1 MNNKSLLLL
10 LQILLVLQ
18 NKNVNSYYV
27 PASSLSSSIMY
38 RPKSS
43 FVGSSHQHVCLMTR
57 NNKQRSNSKSYLE
70 MKKGKPNVP
79 VNMRGNYKKMQ
90 EMQSMREQML
100 AASTPGSDGMPVFNL
115 YVRTKRANVWYPA
128 GSFKG
133 DEKSAALAKSYS
145 DDGFMSNMSKNQ
157 LDSGVSGSLY
167 QDLRKL
173 KESIVRTYPQ
183 LKKSRDD
190 LEFGY
195 KLGYPGLS
203 EEKGKMNV
211 IEPKESKGLL
221 DNIKGMFG

>member
-1 MNNKSLLLL
+1 MG
-10 LQILLVLQ
+10 
-18 NKNVNSYYV
+18 
-27 PASSLSSSIMY
+27 SSSQ
-38 RPKSS
+38 
-43 FVGSSHQHVCLMTR
+43 QHVILMPR
-57 NNKQRSNSKSYLE
+57 NNKNQRSSSSSKSYLE
-70 MKKGKPNVP
+70 MKKGKSNVP

-90 EMQSMREQML
+90 EMQSMREQMV

-145 DDGFMSNMSKNQ
+145 EGGFMSNMSKNQ

-173 KESIVRTYPQ
+173 TESIVRTYPQ
-183 LKKSRDD
+183 LKKSRDE

-195 KLGYPGLS
+195 KLGYTGLS
-203 EEKGKMNV
+203 EEKGKMNIV
-211 IEPKESKGLL
+211 VPEERKGLL
-221 DNIKGMFG
+221 DNFKGMFGN